1 MNNGVMIKAPSW
13 VGEMELLGLLRQYLQ
28 LKMAYYESQCRI
40 FERKY
45 RKTLA
50 EFDAELPA
58 DQQEDFQKWE
68 DFIDW
73 ETAESARQEC
83 EQRLRELVTW
93 QT

>member
-13 VGEMELLGLLRQYLQ
+13 VGEMELLGLLRQDLQ

-45 RKTLA
+45 RKTFA

-58 DQQEDFQKWE
+58 DKQEDFQKWE
-68 DFIDW
+68 DFMDW
-73 ETAESARQEC
+73 ETADSARLEIA
-83 EQRLRELVTW
+83 QRLQELVEW
-93 QT
+93 KI